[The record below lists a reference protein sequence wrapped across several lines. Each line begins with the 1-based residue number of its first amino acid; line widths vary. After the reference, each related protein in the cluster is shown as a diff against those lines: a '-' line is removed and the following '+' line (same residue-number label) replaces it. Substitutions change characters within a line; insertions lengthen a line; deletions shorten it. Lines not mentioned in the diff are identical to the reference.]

1 MADTIATGAV
11 PARATS
17 VARGHL
23 RVFLGATPGSGKTF
37 AMLREA
43 HDRRSQGEDVVAGYI
58 ETHGRKL
65 TEQAI
70 GSLEVIP
77 RLHIEYHGKLMEEM
91 DLDGILARH
100 PQVVLVDEIAHTNVP
115 GVRHAKRYQ
124 DVEEI
129 LDAGIDVVTTVN
141 VQHLESVKD
150 LAEHITGIPVRET
163 LPDQVLDNADE
174 IQFID
179 ISPEAL
185 RKRMRHGNIYAP
197 EKIDTAL
204 TNFFRPGNLAALR
217 EIALRLVARTVGR
230 ARGAVRPAPQ
240 DVLVAVSGRESSGP
254 LIRRASR
261 LARRFGGFCTVL
273 VVLDRHDEATERGR
287 TKSRELAELLQCG
300 FLERAGTVTESVIS
314 VARELAVQHVVV
326 GEAAHQG
333 VRGRLHRGLIDRLIT
348 DLPDV
353 SVHVV
358 ARPSG
363 TPAGAHSSPQERP
376 DSEMLLRA
384 LHASASRA
392 GLRTYLGYARG
403 VGTTI
408 AMLDEASRRRQRG
421 TDVVVAAVNTDGRSR
436 CELALQGLEIL
447 GGPNSPAVQGRV
459 DVDAL
464 LRRNPEVAC
473 LDDLAALDTE
483 GRPITDS
490 VPRLLGAGMMLIAT
504 LHLTDIRSTVEGMG
518 AMLGDRPQHVV
529 DDALLDLIT
538 ELEIVDITP
547 SQLDERLRRGEILPA
562 SEAAQARTR
571 AFRPQVLAS
580 LRELAFRLLAEHTDR
595 RLVAY
600 MRDRGIETPWEVK
613 PRVMLCVPPR
623 PGMEDVI
630 ATTATLAARLDGK
643 MTAVTVRDRERSEQ
657 EMLLLGT
664 YAALTHQADG
674 TFVTLYEKDA
684 ATALTQYAR
693 KIRATEIVVTRGRG
707 RRGNLRK
714 LIELLTDVDIH
725 VLPNPR
731 ENNAARALRDGR
743 RLGTLRRFRRRRG

>member
-1 MADTIATGAV
+1 MTDTVAGQTAPAAAAAAV
-11 PARATS
+11 K
-17 VARGHL
+17 RGHL

-43 HDRRSQGEDVVAGYI
+43 HDRRSQGEDIVAGYI

-77 RLHIEYHGKLMEEM
+77 RLQIEYHGRLMEEM
-91 DLDGILARH
+91 DLDGILRRH
-100 PQVVLVDEIAHTNVP
+100 PQVVLVDELAHTNVP
-115 GVRHAKRYQ
+115 GLRHEKRYQ

-129 LDAGIDVVTTVN
+129 LAAGIDVVTTVN

-197 EKIDTAL
+197 EKVDTAL
-204 TNFFRPGNLAALR
+204 ANFFRPGNLAALR
-217 EIALRLVARTVGR
+217 EIALRLVAQTVGR
-230 ARGAVRPAPQ
+230 ARGAIRPAPQ
-240 DVLVAVSGRESSGP
+240 DVLVAVSGRASSGP

-273 VVLDRHDEATERGR
+273 VVLDREDEETTRGR
-287 TKSRELAELLQCG
+287 TKSRQLAELLQCG
-300 FLERAGTVTESVIS
+300 FIERPGKLTDSVIS
-314 VARELAVQHVVV
+314 VARDLAVQHVVV
-326 GEAAHQG
+326 GEAARQG
-333 VRGRLHRGLIDRLIT
+333 VRARLHRGLVDRLIAE
-348 DLPDV
+348 LPDV

-358 ARPSG
+358 ARPSV
-363 TPAGAHSSPQERP
+363 TPPGAPLLSQERP

-392 GLRTYLGYARG
+392 GLRAYLGYARG

-421 TDVVVAAVNTDGRSR
+421 TDVVVAAVKTDGRTR

-447 GGPNSPAVQGRV
+447 GGPNSQAVQGHV
-459 DVDAL
+459 DVAAL

-483 GRPITDS
+483 GRPITES

-504 LHLTDIRSTVEGMG
+504 LHLTDIRSTVDGMG
-518 AMLGDRPQHVV
+518 VMLGDRPEHVV
-529 DDALLDLIT
+529 DDSFLDLVT

-547 SQLDERLRRGEILPA
+547 SLLDERLRRGEIVPS
-562 SEAAQARTR
+562 SEAAQARAR
-571 AFRPQVLAS
+571 AFRPEVLES
-580 LRELAFRLLAEHTDR
+580 LREMAFRLLAEHTDR

-623 PGMEDVI
+623 PGMEEVI
-630 ATTATLAARLDGK
+630 AITASLAARLDGK
-643 MTAVTVRDRERSEQ
+643 MTAVTVRDRKRSDE
-657 EMLLLGT
+657 EMQLLGT

-674 TFVTLYEKDA
+674 TFITLYEKDPA
-684 ATALTQYAR
+684 SALTHYAR
-693 KIRATEIVVTRGRG
+693 KILATEIVVTRGRG
-707 RRGNLRK
+707 RRGTLRK
-714 LIELLTDVDIH
+714 LIELLTDVDVH
-725 VLPNPR
+725 VLPNPH
-731 ENNAARALRDGR
+731 EAAAA
-743 RLGTLRRFRRRRG
+743 

>member
-1 MADTIATGAV
+1 MTDTIAGQTAPAAAAAAV
-11 PARATS
+11 K
-17 VARGHL
+17 RGHL

-43 HDRRSQGEDVVAGYI
+43 HDRRSQGEDIVAGYI

-77 RLHIEYHGKLMEEM
+77 RLQIEYHGRLMEEM
-91 DLDGILARH
+91 DLDGILRRH
-100 PQVVLVDEIAHTNVP
+100 PQVVLVDELAHTNVP
-115 GVRHAKRYQ
+115 GLRHEKRYQ

-129 LDAGIDVVTTVN
+129 LAAGIDVVTTVN

-197 EKIDTAL
+197 EKVDTAL
-204 TNFFRPGNLAALR
+204 ANFFRPGNLAALR
-217 EIALRLVARTVGR
+217 EIALRLVAQTVGR

-240 DVLVAVSGRESSGP
+240 DVLVAVSGRMSSGP

-273 VVLDRHDEATERGR
+273 VVLDREDEETRRGR
-287 TKSRELAELLQCG
+287 TKSRQLAELLQCG
-300 FLERAGTVTESVIS
+300 FIERPGKLTDSVIRA
-314 VARELAVQHVVV
+314 ARDLAVQHVVV
-326 GEAAHQG
+326 GEAARQG
-333 VRGRLHRGLIDRLIT
+333 VRARLHRGLVDRLIAE
-348 DLPDV
+348 LPDV

-358 ARPSG
+358 ARPSV
-363 TPAGAHSSPQERP
+363 TPPGGPLLSQERP

-392 GLRTYLGYARG
+392 GLRAYLGYARG

-408 AMLDEASRRRQRG
+408 AMLDEASRRSQRG
-421 TDVVVAAVNTDGRSR
+421 TDVVVAAVKTDGRTR
-436 CELALQGLEIL
+436 CEIALKGLEIL
-447 GGPNSPAVQGRV
+447 GGPNSQAGQGQV
-459 DVDAL
+459 DVGAL

-504 LHLTDIRSTVEGMG
+504 VHLTDIRSTVDGMG
-518 AMLGDRPQHVV
+518 AMLGDRPAHVV
-529 DDALLDLIT
+529 DDSFLDLVT
-538 ELEIVDITP
+538 ELEIVDIPP
-547 SQLDERLRRGEILPA
+547 SLLDERLRRGEIVPS
-562 SEAAQARTR
+562 SEAAQARAR
-571 AFRPQVLAS
+571 AFRPEVLES
-580 LRELAFRLLAEHTDR
+580 LREMAFRLLAEHTDR

-630 ATTATLAARLDGK
+630 ASTAALAARLDGK
-643 MTAVTVRDRERSEQ
+643 MTAVTVRDRKRSEQ
-657 EMLLLGT
+657 EMQLLGT

-674 TFVTLYEKDA
+674 TFVTLYERDPA
-684 ATALTQYAR
+684 SALTHYAR
-693 KIRATEIVVTRGRG
+693 KILATEIVVTRGRG
-707 RRGNLRK
+707 RRGTLRK
-714 LIELLTDVDIH
+714 LIELLTDVVVH
-725 VLPNPR
+725 VLPNPH
-731 ENNAARALRDGR
+731 ESPTA
-743 RLGTLRRFRRRRG
+743 

>member
-1 MADTIATGAV
+1 MTGMTDTIAAGTA
-11 PARATS
+11 PIPTAR
-17 VARGHL
+17 VGRGHL

-43 HDRRSQGEDVVAGYI
+43 HDRRSQGEDIVVGFV

-77 RLHIEYHGKLMEEM
+77 RLHIEYHARLMEEM

-100 PQVVLVDEIAHTNVP
+100 PQVVLVDELAHTNVP
-115 GVRHAKRYQ
+115 GLRHEKRYQ

-129 LDAGIDVVTTVN
+129 LEAGIDVVTTVN

-185 RKRMRHGNIYAP
+185 RKRMRHGNIYAA

-204 TNFFRPGNLAALR
+204 ANFFRPGNLAALR
-217 EIALRLVARTVGR
+217 EIALRLVAQTVGR

-240 DVLVAVSGRESSGP
+240 DVLVAVSGRASSGP

-273 VVLDRHDEATERGR
+273 VVLDRHDDATERGR

-300 FLERAGTVTESVIS
+300 YIERSGKIADSVIS
-314 VARELAVQHVVV
+314 VAGDLAVQHVVV

-333 VRGRLHRGLIDRLIT
+333 VRGRLHRGLVDRLIAE
-348 DLPDV
+348 LPDV

-358 ARPSG
+358 ARPSV
-363 TPAGAHSSPQERP
+363 TPQGGPLSAQDQRP

-392 GLRTYLGYARG
+392 GLRVYLGYARG

-408 AMLDEASRRRQRG
+408 AMLDEATRRGQRG
-421 TDVVVAAVNTDGRSR
+421 TDVVVAAVKTDGRTR
-436 CELALQGLEIL
+436 CEVALHGLEIL
-447 GGPNSPAVQGRV
+447 GGPNSPALQGHV

-473 LDDLAALDTE
+473 LDDLAALDTQ

-490 VPRLLGAGMMLIAT
+490 VPRLLRAGMMLIAT
-504 LHLTDIRSTVEGMG
+504 LHLTDVRSTVEGMG
-518 AMLGDRPQHVV
+518 AMLGDRREQVV
-529 DDALLDLIT
+529 DDSFLDLVT

-547 SQLDERLRRGEILPA
+547 SLLDERLRRGEIVPA

-571 AFRPQVLAS
+571 AFRPEVLAS

-595 RLVAY
+595 RLVEY
-600 MRDRGIETPWEVK
+600 MRDRGIEAPWEVK

-630 ATTATLAARLDGK
+630 AVTATLAARLDGK
-643 MTAVTVRDRERSEQ
+643 MTAVTVRDRKRSEQ
-657 EMLLLGT
+657 EMQQLGT

-674 TFVTLYEKDA
+674 TFVTLYEKDP
-684 ATALTQYAR
+684 ATALTHYAR
-693 KIRATEIVVTRGRG
+693 KILATEIVVTRGRG
-707 RRGNLRK
+707 RRGTLRK
-714 LIELLTDVDIH
+714 LIDLLTDVDVH
-725 VLPNPR
+725 VLPNPH
-731 ENNAARALRDGR
+731 EEKAA
-743 RLGTLRRFRRRRG
+743 

>member
-1 MADTIATGAV
+1 MTDTIAAGVVPV
-11 PARATS
+11 PATKIG
-17 VARGHL
+17 RGHL

-43 HDRRSQGEDVVAGYI
+43 HNRRSQGEDVVVGYV

-77 RLHIEYHGKLMEEM
+77 RLKVDYRGKVMEEM
-91 DLDGILARH
+91 DLESVIARH
-100 PQVVLVDEIAHTNVP
+100 PQVVLVDELAHTNVP
-115 GVRHAKRYQ
+115 GVRHEKRYE
-124 DVEEI
+124 DVEDI

-150 LAEHITGIPVRET
+150 LAEHITGIPIRET
-163 LPDQVLDNADE
+163 LPDRVLDNADE

-204 TNFFRPGNLAALR
+204 ANFFRPGNLAALR
-217 EIALRLVARTVGR
+217 EIALRLVAQTVGR
-230 ARGAVRPAPQ
+230 ARGAIRPAPQ
-240 DVLVAVSGRESSGP
+240 DVLVAVSGRASSGP

-273 VVLDRHDEATERGR
+273 VVLDRHDEESERGR
-287 TKSRELAELLQCG
+287 AKSRELAQLLQCG
-300 FLERAGTVTESVIS
+300 FIERGGKVAESVIV
-314 VARELAVQHVVV
+314 VARDLAVQHVVV
-326 GEAAHQG
+326 GQAARQS
-333 VRGRLHRGLIDRLIT
+333 VRGRLHRGLVDRLIT
-348 DLPDV
+348 ELPDV

-358 ARPSG
+358 ARPSMPPRG
-363 TPAGAHSSPQERP
+363 GPLAIQDQRP
-376 DSEMLLRA
+376 DSDMLLRA

-392 GLRTYLGYARG
+392 GLRAYLGYARG
-403 VGTTI
+403 CGTTI
-408 AMLDEASRRRQRG
+408 AMLDEATRRRQRG
-421 TDVVVAAVNTDGRSR
+421 TDVVVAAVKTDGRNR
-436 CELALQGLEIL
+436 CELALDGLEIL
-447 GGPNSPAVQGRV
+447 GGPNAPATRGHV
-459 DVDAL
+459 DVRAL
-464 LRRNPEVAC
+464 LQRNPEVAC

-504 LHLTDIRSTVEGMG
+504 LHLTDLRSTVEGMG
-518 AMLGDRPQHVV
+518 AMLGDRPEHVV
-529 DDALLDLIT
+529 DNSFLDLVT

-547 SQLDERLRRGEILPA
+547 SLLDERLRRGEIVPS
-562 SEAAQARTR
+562 SEAARARAR
-571 AFRPQVLAS
+571 AFRPEVLAS

-600 MRDRGIETPWEVK
+600 MRDRGIEAPWEVK

-623 PGMEDVI
+623 PGMEEVI
-630 ATTATLAARLDGK
+630 AVTATLAAQLDGK
-643 MTAVTVRDRERSEQ
+643 MTAVTVRDRKRSEQ
-657 EMLLLGT
+657 EMQLLGT

-674 TFVTLYEKDA
+674 TFITLYEKDA
-684 ATALTQYAR
+684 ATALTAYAR
-693 KIRATEIVVTRGRG
+693 KILATEIVVTRGRG
-707 RRGNLRK
+707 RRGTLRK
-714 LIELLTDVDIH
+714 LIQLLTDVDIH
-725 VLPNPR
+725 VLPNPH
-731 ENNAARALRDGR
+731 ESKAA
-743 RLGTLRRFRRRRG
+743 

>member
-1 MADTIATGAV
+1 MTDTISGQTAPSA
-11 PARATS
+11 ASEALR
-17 VARGHL
+17 RGHL

-43 HDRRSQGEDVVAGYI
+43 HDRRSQGEDVVVGYV
-58 ETHGRKL
+58 ETHGRQL

-77 RLHIEYHGKLMEEM
+77 RITVEYHGKVMEEM
-91 DLDGILARH
+91 DLDSVLARR
-100 PQVVLVDEIAHTNVP
+100 PQVVLVDELAHTNVP
-115 GVRHAKRYQ
+115 GVRHPKRYQ

-129 LDAGIDVVTTVN
+129 LSAGIDVVTTVN

-163 LPDQVLDNADE
+163 LPDQVLDDADE

-197 EKIDTAL
+197 DKIDTAL
-204 TNFFRPGNLAALR
+204 ANFFRPGNLAALR
-217 EIALRLVARTVGR
+217 EIALRLVAQTVGR

-240 DVLVAVSGRESSGP
+240 DVLVAVSGRASSGP
-254 LIRRASR
+254 MIRRASR

-273 VVLDRHDEATERGR
+273 VVTGRHDDETERGI

-300 FLERAGTVTESVIS
+300 FIERTGKIADEVIS
-314 VARELAVQHVVV
+314 AAHELAVQHVVV
-326 GEAAHQG
+326 GESAHPG
-333 VRGRLHRGLIDRLIT
+333 VRGRLRRGLIDRLIAE
-348 DLPDV
+348 LPDV

-358 ARPSG
+358 ARPSEPPRSG
-363 TPAGAHSSPQERP
+363 PLAAQDRRP
-376 DSEMLLRA
+376 DSDMLLRA

-392 GLRTYLGYARG
+392 GLRVYLAYARG
-403 VGTTI
+403 CGTTV
-408 AMLDEASRRRQRG
+408 AMLDEATRRHQRG
-421 TDVVVAAVNTDGRSR
+421 TDVVIAAVKTEGHSR
-436 CELALQGLEIL
+436 CEIALGDLEVL
-447 GGPNSPAVQGRV
+447 GGPSSPARRGLV

-483 GRPITDS
+483 GRPITES
-490 VPRLLGAGMMLIAT
+490 VPRLLRAGMMLIGT
-504 LHLTDIRSTVEGMG
+504 LHLTDLHSTVEGMG
-518 AMLGDRPQHVV
+518 AMLGARPAHVV
-529 DDALLDLIT
+529 DDSFLDLVT

-547 SQLDERLRRGEILPA
+547 SLLDERLRRGEIVPA
-562 SEAAQARTR
+562 SEAAHALAH
-571 AFRPQVLAS
+571 AFRPEVLAS

-600 MRDRGIETPWEVK
+600 MRDRGIEAPWEVK

-623 PGMEDVI
+623 PGMEEVI
-630 ATTATLAARLDGK
+630 AGTATLAARLDGK
-643 MTAVTVRDRERSEQ
+643 MTAVTVRDRKRSEQ
-657 EMLLLGT
+657 EMQLLGT

-674 TFVTLYEKDA
+674 MFITLYERDP
-684 ATALTQYAR
+684 ATALTHYAR
-693 KIRATEIVVTRGRG
+693 KILATEIVVTRGRG
-707 RRGNLRK
+707 RRGTLRR
-714 LIELLTDVDIH
+714 LIRLLTDVDVH
-725 VLPNPR
+725 VLPTPR
-731 ENNAARALRDGR
+731 EEVAG
-743 RLGTLRRFRRRRG
+743 

>member
-1 MADTIATGAV
+1 MTNAIVTGA
-11 PARATS
+11 PQTAPIGAG
-17 VARGHL
+17 RGHL

-43 HDRRSQGEDVVAGYI
+43 HDRRSQGEDVVVGFV

-77 RLHIEYHGKLMEEM
+77 RLEVEYRGKVMEEM
-91 DLDGILARH
+91 DLDSVLGRH
-100 PQVVLVDEIAHTNVP
+100 PQVVLVDELAHTNVP
-115 GVRHAKRYQ
+115 GVRHTKRYE

-163 LPDQVLDNADE
+163 LPDRVLDNADE

-204 TNFFRPGNLAALR
+204 ANFFRPGNLAALR
-217 EIALRLVARTVGR
+217 EIALRLVAQTVGR
-230 ARGAVRPAPQ
+230 ARGAIRPAPQ
-240 DVLVAVSGRESSGP
+240 SVLVAVSGRQSSGT

-273 VVLDRHDEATERGR
+273 VVLGRHDEETEGGR
-287 TKSRELAELLQCG
+287 AKSEQLAGLLQCG
-300 FLERAGTVTESVIS
+300 FIERAGRIADTVIA
-314 VARELAVQHVVV
+314 VAQELAVQHVVV
-326 GEAAHQG
+326 GEAAHPG
-333 VRGRLHRGLIDRLIT
+333 VRGRLHRGLVDRLISE
-348 DLPDV
+348 LPDV

-358 ARPSG
+358 ARPAAVHRDNQIA
-363 TPAGAHSSPQERP
+363 AGERP

-384 LHASASRA
+384 LHASAIRS
-392 GLRTYLGYARG
+392 GLRVYLGYARG
-403 VGTTI
+403 CGTTV
-408 AMLDEASRRRQRG
+408 AMLDEANRRRQRG
-421 TDVVVAAVNTDGRSR
+421 TDVVVAAVKTDGRSR
-436 CELALQGLEIL
+436 CEVALGDLEVL
-447 GGPNSPAVQGRV
+447 GGPNSPAREGIV

-473 LDDLAALDTE
+473 LDDLASLDTQ
-483 GRPITDS
+483 GRPITES
-490 VPRLLGAGMMLIAT
+490 VPRLLRAGMMLIAT
-504 LHLTDIRSTVEGMG
+504 LHLTDLRSTVEGMG
-518 AMLGDRPQHVV
+518 AMLGARPEHVV
-529 DDALLDLIT
+529 DDAFLDQVT

-547 SQLDERLRRGEILPA
+547 SLLDERLRRGEIVRA
-562 SEAAQARTR
+562 SEAAQARAR
-571 AFRPQVLAS
+571 AFRPEILAS
-580 LRELAFRLLAEHTDR
+580 LRELAFRMLAEHTDR

-600 MRDRGIETPWEVK
+600 MRDRGIEAPWEVK

-623 PGMEDVI
+623 PGMDDVI
-630 ATTATLAARLDGK
+630 ASTAALAARLDGK
-643 MTAVTVRDRERSEQ
+643 MTAVTVRDRKRSEQ
-657 EMLLLGT
+657 EMQLLGA

-674 TFVTLYEKDA
+674 TFVTLYERDP
-684 ATALTQYAR
+684 ATALTHYAR
-693 KIRATEIVVTRGRG
+693 RILATEIVVTRGRG
-707 RRGNLRK
+707 RRGTLRK
-714 LIELLTDVDIH
+714 LIELLTDVDVH
-725 VLPNPR
+725 VLPTPH
-731 ENNAARALRDGR
+731 EDAVAA
-743 RLGTLRRFRRRRG
+743 T